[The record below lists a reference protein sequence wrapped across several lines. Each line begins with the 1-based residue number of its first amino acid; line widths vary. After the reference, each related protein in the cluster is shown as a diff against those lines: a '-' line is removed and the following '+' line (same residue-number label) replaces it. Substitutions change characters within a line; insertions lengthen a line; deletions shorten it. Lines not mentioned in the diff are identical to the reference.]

1 MPAGISKPLPKGF
14 GVITPNENLDEY
26 LAKLNRIIKMS
37 MKKQLLLQLKVG
49 KKSMGESELMEN
61 IDSIMSF
68 LEHKLPHGYNNIK
81 SVYLKTTMGK
91 PVKVK
96 DSGKGKK

>member
-1 MPAGISKPLPKGF
+1 
-14 GVITPNENLDEY
+14 
-26 LAKLNRIIKMS
+26 
-37 MKKQLLLQLKVG
+37 
-49 KKSMGESELMEN
+49 MEN

-96 DSGKGKK
+96 DAGKGKK